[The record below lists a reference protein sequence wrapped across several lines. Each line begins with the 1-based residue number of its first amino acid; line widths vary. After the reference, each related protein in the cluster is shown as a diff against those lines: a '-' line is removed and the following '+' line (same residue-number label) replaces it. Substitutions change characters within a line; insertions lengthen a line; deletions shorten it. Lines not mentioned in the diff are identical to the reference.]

1 MSPSR
6 PLSQASEPLVQPTQ
20 NPDSQLQG
28 LNAAPGDDIVLS
40 PRLTRSRQD
49 SLENPP
55 SEPVTLRETEA
66 RLNIAIHRYE
76 RNAATFRQGVI
87 PKQQFDASLD
97 EIRLLV
103 GRLRGYDDA
112 LMDEQERLSVERMK
126 KQAEIKVAE
135 AQHEVSSVIVA
146 RNKRLNER
154 KPGMVSEDDVVKAK
168 SEASMASAQIEVK
181 QVDLQEVELKIQHL
195 RKRRELIRRDLERV
209 ATAIP
214 EIAKEFEMSPI
225 PQTSPAREVR

>member
-1 MSPSR
+1 
-6 PLSQASEPLVQPTQ
+6 
-20 NPDSQLQG
+20 
-28 LNAAPGDDIVLS
+28 
-40 PRLTRSRQD
+40 
-49 SLENPP
+49 
-55 SEPVTLRETEA
+55 
-66 RLNIAIHRYE
+66 
-76 RNAATFRQGVI
+76 VI

-103 GRLRGYDDA
+103 GRLRGHDDA
-112 LMDEQERLSVERMK
+112 LADEQERLIVERMK

-135 AQHEVSSVIVA
+135 AQHEVSSAIVA
-146 RNKRLNER
+146 RNQRLNER
-154 KPGMVSEDDVVKAK
+154 KPGMVAQEDVVKAK

-214 EIAKEFEMSPI
+214 EIAKEFEISPI